1 MRNRWE
7 SLVQPER
14 HDELGSPDA
23 GEALGVWVL
32 GVLWA
37 LVCLWLGY
45 AGGYW
50 VLPGMLLAG
59 LLALWG
65 WRHPEW
71 LWWFPAVVVIA
82 TMLQPM
88 SPLPMRTHFG
98 PLVYIDLLIIVVAMV
113 AVVRSIG
120 LKQPLLPRTPVDGMV
135 VAVLALFGIGLLS
148 GQPSGQPML
157 DFKRIA
163 VRIVAFYATTTVAS
177 RPRGSRWVWVA
188 FPLVCALLGVHAV
201 WARTQGPDAL
211 AQQSALTD
219 AAWGAQHGLV
229 NILLVALPISFGL
242 SLNAGQLPARVVWML
257 ASLCGAVA
265 LTLHTSD
272 AAAIALP
279 ATHWN
284 GWLITRTV
292 FACVVLLTMA
302 RLALE
307 VRTNRP
313 HESPRWVAM
322 AATFTGFA
330 GLQLIWPV
338 VTGPAVL
345 LLVVGAGLVV
355 GTLRADR
362 RALRSGRVIV
372 PLEKAA

>member
-1 MRNRWE
+1 
-7 SLVQPER
+7 
-14 HDELGSPDA
+14 
-23 GEALGVWVL
+23 
-32 GVLWA
+32 
-37 LVCLWLGY
+37 
-45 AGGYW
+45 
-50 VLPGMLLAG
+50 
-59 LLALWG
+59 
-65 WRHPEW
+65 
-71 LWWFPAVVVIA
+71 
-82 TMLQPM
+82 
-88 SPLPMRTHFG
+88 
-98 PLVYIDLLIIVVAMV
+98 
-113 AVVRSIG
+113 
-120 LKQPLLPRTPVDGMV
+120 
-135 VAVLALFGIGLLS
+135 
-148 GQPSGQPML
+148 
-157 DFKRIA
+157 
-163 VRIVAFYATTTVAS
+163 VAFYATTTVAS

-330 GLQLIWPV
+330 GLQLLWPV

>member
-1 MRNRWE
+1 VKERWE

-14 HDELGSPDA
+14 AEELKSPDA

-45 AGGYW
+45 AGGWW

-71 LWWFPAVVVIA
+71 LWWFPTIVVIA
-82 TMLQPM
+82 TMLQPL
-88 SPLPMRTHFG
+88 SPLPTRTQFG
-98 PLVYIDLLIIVVAMV
+98 PLVYIDLLVLVVIMV

-148 GQPSGQPML
+148 GQPSGDPMI

-188 FPLVCALLGVHAV
+188 FPLVCVLLGVHAV
-201 WARTQGPDAL
+201 WARTQGPGVL
-211 AQQSALTD
+211 AEQTAITD

-257 ASLCGAVA
+257 ASLCGTVA

-272 AAAIALP
+272 AAVLALP
-279 ATHWN
+279 AIDWT
-284 GWLITRTV
+284 GWLIARTAL
-292 FACVVLLTMA
+292 ACVLLLTMA

-322 AATFTGFA
+322 AATFGGFA
-330 GLQLIWPV
+330 ALQLIWPV
-338 VTGPAVL
+338 VSGPAVS

-362 RALRSGRVIV
+362 RALKSGRVIA
-372 PLEKAA
+372 PLERAA